1 METSYKVDK
10 DSHSIV
16 HEYIPLFA
24 RHIKLLF
31 DIRKKLLQEHECLG
45 LIRNYSE
52 VMLKTY
58 QLRM

>member
-31 DIRKKLLQEHECLG
+31 DIRKKEHELS
-45 LIRNYSE
+45 RFN
-52 VMLKTY
+52 
-58 QLRM
+58 

>member
-16 HEYIPLFA
+16 HEYILLFA

-31 DIRKKLLQEHECLG
+31 DIRKKLLQELG